1 MPPMEAL
8 AAAAAT
14 ATPTIMP
21 SDSAAGGGGHPGP
34 WTFPVFVGCRRRLAP
49 DDELFEAGN
58 LEREALARE
67 VGARPTCV
75 SDQLLLA
82 GGRHQMM
89 GTAFAAHS
97 LGAGR
102 HETLTGCSMHAL
114 ILLFFLVIPSQG
126 FVAPR
131 PLISARS

>member
-67 VGARPTCV
+67 VGARLV
-75 SDQLLLA
+75 NLLCFTNCCCW
-82 GGRHQMM
+82 R
-89 GTAFAAHS
+89 
-97 LGAGR
+97 
-102 HETLTGCSMHAL
+102 
-114 ILLFFLVIPSQG
+114 P
-126 FVAPR
+126 APDDEHG
-131 PLISARS
+131 I